1 MAADAAARF
10 CAGDRLAQYLAEQR
24 DSFSMGRVLYLDEW
38 LAAPADRVR
47 LLGLLDAATVRLL
60 RVGAFTDYGC
70 EWVAS
75 VVAELRAQVA
85 GGSPDVEPAAA
96 ADGGS

>member
-1 MAADAAARF
+1 MLLPVSAR
-10 CAGDRLAQYLAEQR
+10 ATGWPSTSLKQR
-24 DSFSMGRVLYLDEW
+24 DSFSMGWVLYLDEW

-47 LLGLLDAATVRLL
+47 LLDAATVRLL
-60 RVGAFTDYGC
+60 REGAFSDYGC

-85 GGSPDVEPAAA
+85 GGSPDAKPAAA